1 MAFPRF
7 SSVEKRKLR
16 RIAQRAIKRARGAY
30 HEKEGDEGMGLTRA
44 ERDNAQMREQIAN
57 TVALI
62 GSYESLRLIALYAS
76 QLWLDESTTVP
87 VQGKDA
93 D

>member
-1 MAFPRF
+1 
-7 SSVEKRKLR
+7 
-16 RIAQRAIKRARGAY
+16 
-30 HEKEGDEGMGLTRA
+30 MGLTRA